1 MNALEKAVSRPISF
15 GRHVTALLGANFV
28 IATAFACSL
37 AIFVAVRTGSVSMI
51 VSMAFVTWIGVFVI
65 SVPASGFGFTIA
77 WPFLR
82 KAQSFGL
89 VISALIGGEGGA
101 AVFWANYAG
110 VGKRAE
116 TTELLVAGLAGAFL
130 GIVYWL
136 LARPSPSRRDGAP
149 AGMVSV
155 ASEEESPQFELGL
168 SSEG

>member
-37 AIFVAVRTGSVSMI
+37 AIFVAVRTGSASMI

-65 SVPASGFGFTIA
+65 SVPASA

-155 ASEEESPQFELGL
+155 ASEEESPQFELRL

>member
-37 AIFVAVRTGSVSMI
+37 AIFVAVRTGSASMI

-89 VISALIGGEGGA
+89 VISALIGGEGG
-101 AVFWANYAG
+101 G
-110 VGKRAE
+110 CGI
-116 TTELLVAGLAGAFL
+116 L
-130 GIVYWL
+130 G
-136 LARPSPSRRDGAP
+136 
-149 AGMVSV
+149 
-155 ASEEESPQFELGL
+155 
-168 SSEG
+168 